1 MVLLYLLPL
10 GTVEE
15 SIEFGPG
22 RFLMEQGLGQYHAY
36 ASAVTGFDVCLD
48 LVADEDD
55 FVRREFFLRK
65 ELLQGTGEG
74 LFHEEAR
81 LDA

>member
-22 RFLMEQGLGQYHAY
+22 RFLMEQGFGQYDAH
-36 ASAVTGFDVCLD
+36 ASAVSGFDVCLD
-48 LVADEDD
+48 LVADEDG
-55 FVRREFFLRK
+55 FVRRELFFQK
-65 ELLQGTGEG
+65 ELL
-74 LFHEEAR
+74 
-81 LDA
+81 